1 MYIKKKKSILL
12 SALAKN
18 IVISYFCAFLHVH
31 PFTWNDFAFIHLQNL
46 IQAYIFYEVSWLQI
60 FSLWIPIATYLSLLI
75 IHHFLICLKINY
87 AYVLQPSN
95 KLNFLIGLSCIILKP
110 AQCLAVDKA
119 HSRGLINACWI
130 NELKWIW
137 I

>member
-1 MYIKKKKSILL
+1 M
-12 SALAKN
+12 
-18 IVISYFCAFLHVH
+18 
-31 PFTWNDFAFIHLQNL
+31 FIPSPGMTLPLFILQNL

-87 AYVLQPSN
+87 AHVLQPSN

-110 AQCLAVDKA
+110 AQCLAEDKA
-119 HSRGLINACWI
+119 HSRGLINAC
-130 NELKWIW
+130 
-137 I
+137 